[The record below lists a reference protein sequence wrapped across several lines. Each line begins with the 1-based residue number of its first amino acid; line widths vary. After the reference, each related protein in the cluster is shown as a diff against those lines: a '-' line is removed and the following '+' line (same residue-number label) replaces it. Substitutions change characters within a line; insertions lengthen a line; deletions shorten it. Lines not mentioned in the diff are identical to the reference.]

1 MSGKEQYIHDIK
13 YIFPLRDNKVKKF
26 IRQFSESIEESANE
40 TMAYDDYV
48 EQFGSPNEVVASFY
62 HESDSDYLYH
72 QMNLKKVVY
81 FSLGTLAVL
90 LILIGTKFQD
100 MKWDYKVYYNDNI
113 IPHIY
118 INQEE

>member
-13 YIFPLRDNKVKKF
+13 YIFPLRDKKVKKF

-40 TMAYDDYV
+40 TMSYEDYV

-72 QMNLKKVVY
+72 QMNRKIVVY
-81 FSLGTLAVL
+81 LLLGVLAIS
-90 LILIGTKFQD
+90 LILIGAQFQN
-100 MKWDYKVYYNDNI
+100 MKWDYQVYYNDNI

-118 INQEE
+118 IDRED